1 MKLCILYGLPHPLDL
16 LTSSLTKPA
25 FKSMVKKRV
34 LDHWESLLRSESISL
49 PSLASFRPAFMS
61 LTTPHPIWT
70 TAGSSPANVAMA
82 TVQAVM
88 VSGRYR
94 TEALCSH
101 WSQNRKGMCLLS
113 KDCNDVLE
121 DLTHILQICPG
132 LSRFRQN
139 LNKFTQEYS
148 EKLENPDIQVVLL
161 GHCNVS
167 HPLFKDFLL
176 DCSSLPQVIAC
187 VQRHGHDVLYHL
199 FRVTR
204 TWIYVL
210 HRERLKILGRWNKYV

>member
-1 MKLCILYGLPHPLDL
+1 MGSGPLGVITKIGINFITL
-16 LTSSLTKPA
+16 VSLFQTY
-25 FKSMVKKRV
+25 
-34 LDHWESLLRSESISL
+34 
-49 PSLASFRPAFMS
+49 MS

-161 GHCNVS
+161 EHCNVS

-176 DCSSLPQVIAC
+176 DCSSLPPSYC
-187 VQRHGHDVLYHL
+187 VCAATSDMVMMSFTTYS
-199 FRVTR
+199 
-204 TWIYVL
+204 
-210 HRERLKILGRWNKYV
+210 E